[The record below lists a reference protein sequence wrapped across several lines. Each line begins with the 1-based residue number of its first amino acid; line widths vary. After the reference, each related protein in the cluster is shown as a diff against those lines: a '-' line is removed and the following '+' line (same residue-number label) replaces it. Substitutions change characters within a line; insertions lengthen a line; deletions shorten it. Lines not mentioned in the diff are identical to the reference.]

1 MFDNN
6 FGKCGQISIFIH
18 QLMRKKIQ
26 DKEFHL
32 QYIITL
38 PCEIQKSKI
47 LQSFRLKCDN

>member
-6 FGKCGQISIFIH
+6 VGKCGQISIFIH

-26 DKEFHL
+26 DKELHL

-38 PCEIQKSKI
+38 PLKYLIQFSIDYDKQF
-47 LQSFRLKCDN
+47 LN